1 MTRRLV
7 GALVALIIG
16 CAAALADD
24 LAPTGT
30 LRVTF
35 LGTNPVQGRLDPA
48 TGEVRGPAG
57 DIARELARR
66 HNVTLA
72 ITPLVG
78 VPAVIDSVKTGAADI
93 GFAAFDP
100 QRALEVDF
108 SQSYSLAYNSY
119 LVPAGSP
126 IRGLTDVDRPGVRIG
141 VGTADAA
148 DLFLSRTIKQAEL
161 KRGDARTIEALVRVM
176 ASGEIDA
183 YAGNR
188 QRLMEAQAQL
198 PNTRVLADSFLAVE
212 QAIIVAKGNPARLT
226 IVDRFLDEARAS
238 GFVRAALDRAGLTG
252 VDVAPP
258 RK

>member
-1 MTRRLV
+1 MLM
-7 GALVALIIG
+7 IG
-16 CAAALADD
+16 GTVAAASD

-35 LGTNPVQGRLDPA
+35 LGTNPVQGRVDPT

-57 DIARELARR
+57 DLARELARR
-66 HNVTLA
+66 YDLKLA

-78 VPAVIDSVKTGAADI
+78 VPAVIESVKSGGADI

-119 LVPAGSP
+119 LVPAASP
-126 IRGLTDVDRPGVRIG
+126 IRTLTDVDRPDVRIG

-148 DLFLSRTIKQAEL
+148 DLFLTRTIKQAEL
-161 KRGDARTIEALVRVM
+161 KRGEATIEALVRVM
-176 ASGEIDA
+176 GGGEIDA

-188 QRLMEAQAQL
+188 QRLMEAQALL
-198 PNTRVLADSFLAVE
+198 PNTRVLADNFLAVE
-212 QAIIVAKGNPARLT
+212 QAIIVAKGNPARLAL
-226 IVDRFLDEARAS
+226 IDRFLDEARAA
-238 GFVRAALDRAGLTG
+238 GFIRASLDRAGLTG